1 MVVLKTTKKNKKMSQ
16 KSIKSNGLLTHP
28 FLFPISYIKPII
40 SFTDLKP
47 F

>member
-16 KSIKSNGLLTHP
+16 KSIRFYRLLTHP
-28 FLFPISYIKPII
+28 FVFPISYIKPII